1 MGFIMRLIE
10 KWIKPLLEAE
20 FKRGFDS
27 GVAAEKLVKED
38 ENAHREYDLL
48 CRGAEI
54 ERQRIYKDL
63 ETKIEEITAKEFEEL
78 AEIDKEPFGF
88 VGTLDDL
95 SLVIDGEVVG

>member
-1 MGFIMRLIE
+1 MIE
-10 KWIKPLLEAE
+10 WIQKILKPILDDEY
-20 FKRGFDS
+20 KKGFDA
-27 GVAAEKLVKED
+27 GVSAEKLVKE
-38 ENAHREYDLL
+38 EEREKREYDLL

>member
-1 MGFIMRLIE
+1 MSE
-10 KWIKPLLEAE
+10 WIQKILKPILDDEY
-20 FKRGFDS
+20 KKGFDA
-27 GVAAEKLVKED
+27 GVSAEKLVKD
-38 ENAHREYDLL
+38 EEREKREYDLL

-95 SLVIDGEVVG
+95 SLVIDGEVV